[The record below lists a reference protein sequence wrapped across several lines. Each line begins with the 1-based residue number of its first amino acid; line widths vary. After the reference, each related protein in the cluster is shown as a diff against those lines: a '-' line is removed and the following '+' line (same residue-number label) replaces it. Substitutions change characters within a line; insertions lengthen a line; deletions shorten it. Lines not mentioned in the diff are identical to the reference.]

1 MRVSRV
7 FMIRLSY
14 LTVQY
19 EFALVSCSRCLFTWF
34 ICHKCH
40 KCLFTAS
47 HSQLKHVKLLPG
59 SQHDIRMPVFDIN
72 QLVINVIM
80 EAEYILLSFF
90 FKRSC
95 VWSIYFV
102 YFLIS
107 SLCVFFVLESPVSV
121 SIADPVYSLIAEH
134 TSVPPPPNVNEP
146 TLWVLCMVA

>member
-59 SQHDIRMPVFDIN
+59 CQHDIMMPVFDIN

-80 EAEYILLSFF
+80 EAENILLSFF
-90 FKRSC
+90 KEVVFDLF
-95 VWSIYFV
+95 ILYI
-102 YFLIS
+102 FLS
-107 SLCVFFVLESPVSV
+107 VLCVFFFVLEFPVSV
-121 SIADPVYSLIAEH
+121 SISDPVYSLIAEH

>member
-59 SQHDIRMPVFDIN
+59 CQHDIRMPVFDIN

-80 EAEYILLSFF
+80 EAENILLSFF
-90 FKRSC
+90 KKLC
-95 VWSIYFV
+95 LIYLFCI
-102 YFLIS
+102 FFFIS
-107 SLCVFFVLESPVSV
+107 SLCFFVLEFPVGV
-121 SIADPVYSLIAEH
+121 SLSDPVYSLIAEH